1 MESAVADAADVEEKE
16 VGPVDIVEIIDLTGV
31 APEDIPAD
39 LHVFEIVN
47 LQGLAPHEIPH
58 DVIPVELFPVD
69 ILGNVQTT
77 GTVEASAGV
86 STSSAAGESASANAS
101 SASETGGVTIAESA
115 SVSPFTDSGSV
126 TIAEPAAA
134 VVDAAEPAQTE
145 YIAVEPVQQVAI
157 ETKSYGTEIAEY
169 EAPVEAPVV
178 VETAKTDY
186 YSEPEATKASYDKSA
201 GYSHKSDG
209 KSGKSTEGS
218 NEVEGDEG
226 SKEAEEDEE

>member
-1 MESAVADAADVEEKE
+1 M
-16 VGPVDIVEIIDLTGV
+16 
-31 APEDIPAD
+31 
-39 LHVFEIVN
+39 
-47 LQGLAPHEIPH
+47 
-58 DVIPVELFPVD
+58 
-69 ILGNVQTT
+69 
-77 GTVEASAGV
+77 
-86 STSSAAGESASANAS
+86 
-101 SASETGGVTIAESA
+101 
-115 SVSPFTDSGSV
+115 
-126 TIAEPAAA
+126 
-134 VVDAAEPAQTE
+134 
-145 YIAVEPVQQVAI
+145 AI

>member
-1 MESAVADAADVEEKE
+1 M
-16 VGPVDIVEIIDLTGV
+16 
-31 APEDIPAD
+31 
-39 LHVFEIVN
+39 
-47 LQGLAPHEIPH
+47 
-58 DVIPVELFPVD
+58 
-69 ILGNVQTT
+69 
-77 GTVEASAGV
+77 
-86 STSSAAGESASANAS
+86 
-101 SASETGGVTIAESA
+101 
-115 SVSPFTDSGSV
+115 
-126 TIAEPAAA
+126 
-134 VVDAAEPAQTE
+134 
-145 YIAVEPVQQVAI
+145 AI

-201 GYSHKSDG
+201 GYNHKSDG